1 MFMVEVN
8 MITNVASWVLD
19 TGYGAHICNN
29 LQVLERSKKLSKDEI
44 ILRLGDGK
52 AVAAKAV
59 GSLNIVISDHI
70 RIELKDCYYVPR
82 MIKNIISIPVLDNNG
97 YAFKMNKNGFIFIFD
112 DNYHLLGTLV
122 NGLYTLQK

>member
-19 TGYGAHICNN
+19 TGYVAHICNN

-52 AVAAKAV
+52 AVAAKVV
-59 GSLNIVISDHI
+59 GSLNLVISDHI

-82 MIKNIISIPVLDNNG
+82 MIKNIISILVLDNNG
-97 YAFKMNKNGFIFIFD
+97 YAFKMNKNGFMS
-112 DNYHLLGTLV
+112 
-122 NGLYTLQK
+122 